1 MILSFVSVIEWIIVF
16 PSVAASLESFLQ
28 RDNGFNSP
36 YIIICQTLMTSPHR
50 DVTWWIIFFSKI
62 YVVVLLWWASQRYPI
77 IFSSIRIMQSNNK
90 TKMFCTW
97 ILYFFRFSVSTV
109 YYVKVCS
116 GKLLSFNF
124 FINYCFNYFSGQSFL
139 FWLDVTSTNLEDLLG
154 KQKFLRGERLFDN
167 IILMSQVLDII
178 K

>member
-36 YIIICQTLMTSPHR
+36 YIIICQTLMTLPHR

-97 ILYFFRFSVSTV
+97 ILYFSVFQSRQFIMSRSVLENFCLSISLSIIVLTTSQD
-109 YYVKVCS
+109 KV
-116 GKLLSFNF
+116 F
-124 FINYCFNYFSGQSFL
+124 YFGWTWHQLIS
-139 FWLDVTSTNLEDLLG
+139 EDLLG

>member
-36 YIIICQTLMTSPHR
+36 YIIICQTLMTLPHR

-124 FINYCFNYFSGQSFL
+124 FINYCFNYFSWTWHQLIS
-139 FWLDVTSTNLEDLLG
+139 EDLLG